1 MTDAVLVALLSAG
14 VVMAVQGW
22 LAIRGKRQVRP
33 WFFEKP
39 LLDVIAP
46 RSEAEMQRVVGQ
58 LRLAYGVFLILIGV
72 WGLFGL

>member
-1 MTDAVLVALLSAG
+1 MTDAVLVALISAG
-14 VVMAVQGW
+14 VVMVVQGW

-46 RSEAEMQRVVGQ
+46 RSATELLMVVGR
-58 LRLAYGVFLILIGV
+58 LRLAYGIFLILIGV